1 MSLCGVRVLTPN
13 LIIVLPPHAVMTSPL
28 PWCCQCPGGVPLRSP
43 HHGYPHSAALAPA
56 AHCLWTPVAPQLAPD
71 VSAPAFLPCYPRQGP
86 ARRLQA
92 GSPTEHCHWP
102 VLGSSDACPPA
113 PKLVPYKQLAPTVL
127 QSISMRSSKIGDFVL
142 VFHGEGC
149 GALQQSCARQ

>member
-1 MSLCGVRVLTPN
+1 MSLCGVHVLTPN

-28 PWCCQCPGGVPLRSP
+28 PWCRQCPGGV

-56 AHCLWTPVAPQLAPD
+56 AHCVWTPVAPPQLVPD
-71 VSAPAFLPCYPRQGP
+71 ALAPAFLPCYPRQGP

-92 GSPTEHCHWP
+92 GSPAEHFHGP
-102 VLGSSDACPPA
+102 VLGSSDACSPA

-127 QSISMRSSKIGDFVL
+127 QSISMRSSKISDFVL

-149 GALQQSCARQ
+149 GALQQSCARR